1 MSTTRVSP
9 ETISSAVSAL
19 LKWKETKSASEKA
32 QLLPQDEFFYLT
44 LTLKHI
50 PQEGRRVNPYKI
62 PLPHPLVQDS
72 EICLIIDDRP
82 KSKLSSKEAKKKVQA
97 DGINVAKVLKFS
109 KLKTDY
115 KPFEAKR
122 KLCDSYDMFFAAKG
136 VIPLL
141 PKLLGKSFFKKKK
154 APLPVDLSH
163 KNWKEQIKR
172 ACGSGLFYIKTGTCS
187 VVKIGRLSMEE
198 GEVVENVVEG
208 IKGVIEL
215 VPKGWEG
222 VRSFHLKLSGS
233 PGLPL
238 YQAVPDVKLKIEGVR
253 ESVEEGNESEVEVK
267 EGEKKDGRLGKN
279 KKKKG
284 RIHEVKYMDV
294 SGEDEVA
301 SDVDE
306 GEKESEKVNDESE
319 LEEKTKK
326 RGSAKEKAIGEDKSG
341 KKTKKAARGG
351 RVGAIEENVIKET
364 DDKHDLDV
372 KEVELKK
379 KRKKADAGGQVA
391 TVKNV
396 EKEKPAK
403 KTNKK
408 ADVNERQVT
417 TDKNVEKPAKKTK
430 KKADGDE
437 QGKSQLP
444 VSAEESAEKK
454 GKKKSGLG
462 TTVKK
467 AKITKKK

>member
-1 MSTTRVSP
+1 MSTTRVTP

-32 QLLPQDEFFYLT
+32 QLLPQNDFFYLT
-44 LTLKHI
+44 LTLEHI

-82 KSKLSSKEAKKKVQA
+82 KSKLTSKEAKKKVQA
-97 DGINVAKVLKFS
+97 DGINVAKVLNFS
-109 KLKTDY
+109 KLKSDY
-115 KPFEAKR
+115 KTFEAKR
-122 KLCDSYDMFFAAKG
+122 KLCDSYDIFFAAKG
-136 VIPLL
+136 LIPLL

-163 KNWKEQIKR
+163 KNWKEQIER
-172 ACGSGLFYIKTGTCS
+172 ACGSGLFYIKKGTCS

-198 GEVVENVVEG
+198 GEVLENVVEG

-215 VPKGWEG
+215 VPEGWEG

-238 YQAVPDVKLKIEGVR
+238 YEAVPDIKLKIEGVR
-253 ESVEEGNESEVEVK
+253 ESVEEGNEIEVEVK
-267 EGEKKDGRLGKN
+267 EGEKKDGKLGKN

-301 SDVDE
+301 NDVDE

-319 LEEKTKK
+319 LEGKKTKK
-326 RGSAKEKAIGEDKSG
+326 RGSAKEKAIGEDKFG
-341 KKTKKAARGG
+341 KKTKKAARGV
-351 RVGAIEENVIKET
+351 RVGANEEYVSEET
-364 DDKHDLDV
+364 DDKQDLDV

-379 KRKKADAGGQVA
+379 KRKKADAGGQVTA
-391 TVKNV
+391 
-396 EKEKPAK
+396 
-403 KTNKK
+403 
-408 ADVNERQVT
+408 
-417 TDKNVEKPAKKTK
+417 DKNVEKPAKNTK

-437 QGKSQLP
+437 QEKSQLP
-444 VSAEESAEKK
+444 VSTEESAEKK
-454 GKKKSGLG
+454 GKKKSGLV
-462 TTVKK
+462 TTAKK
-467 AKITKKK
+467 AKISKKK